1 MKIDL
6 NDYFYF
12 VHVVEKNGYT
22 AAAHSLNMPKSRLS
36 RHVSQLEER
45 LGVRLLQRTSRTI
58 SVTEDGKRFFLHAR
72 KLVDTMELAE
82 ASISE
87 CSASLSGKITF
98 SCSTGLAQFALLDI
112 ISDFARLYPNIVI
125 EQRVSNTIDDLI
137 TDGIDFALRGHGG
150 DLPDSSMVRRP
161 IAKVD
166 WPLFC
171 APSYLEKIGRIDSPY
186 DLANCHFLKL
196 GRAATKDVIPLLHS
210 DGVKK
215 RQTTNILMC
224 TEDMATLKHAVI
236 KGLGVTTLPDYV
248 CVSAL
253 KSGQLIRILPNYIS
267 QSASL
272 SLLMPSRLG
281 VPLHTRTLIEFIQ
294 DRLPLAIG
302 IK

>member
-12 VHVVEKNGYT
+12 VHVVEKEGYT
-22 AAAHSLNMPKSRLS
+22 AAARSLNMPKSRLS
-36 RHVSQLEER
+36 RHVSQLEKR
-45 LGVRLLQRTSRTI
+45 LGVRLLQRTSRTVT
-58 SVTEDGKRFFLHAR
+58 VTEEGKRFFLHAR

-87 CSASLSGKITF
+87 CSASLSGKVTF
-98 SCSTGLAQFALLDI
+98 SCSTGLAQFALPDI
-112 ISDFARLYPNIVI
+112 IADFAKLHPNVVI
-125 EQRVSNTIDDLI
+125 EQRISNTIDDLI
-137 TDGIDFALRGHGG
+137 ADGIDFAIRGHGG
-150 DLPDSSMVRRP
+150 QLPDSSLIQRS

-171 APSYLEKIGRIDSPY
+171 SPSYVKQNGSIENPY

-196 GRAATKDVIPLLHS
+196 GRATTKDAITLLHS
-210 DGVKK
+210 DG
-215 RQTTNILMC
+215 RRTNQATNILMC
-224 TEDMATLKHAVI
+224 TEDMATLKHSVI

-248 CVSAL
+248 CASDL
-253 KSGQLIRILPNYIS
+253 KSGQLIQILPDWIS

-281 VPLHTRTLIEFIQ
+281 VPQHTRMLIEFIQ
-294 DRLPLAIG
+294 NRLPSITG
-302 IK
+302 TK